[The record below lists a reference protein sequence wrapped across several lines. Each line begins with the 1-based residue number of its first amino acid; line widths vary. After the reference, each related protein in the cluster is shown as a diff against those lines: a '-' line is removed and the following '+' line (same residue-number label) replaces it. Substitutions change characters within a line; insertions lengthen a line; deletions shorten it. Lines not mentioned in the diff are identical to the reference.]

1 MRSHYT
7 KLIRIALIFGV
18 IGFFV
23 FAGLSLLA
31 WRVYPYQPSD
41 DDLMRQLRWTA
52 RMVGEKIGGL
62 VLLSIM
68 AFVAARVNRPTWKIG
83 VSTAVVTA
91 VVYQLIAVIVYLVRF
106 GFSSY
111 QTYHNLLSTL
121 FYSIALAW
129 LFGFFAVW
137 KQYRD
142 EKRAV

>member
-41 DDLMRQLRWTA
+41 DDLMRQIRWTA
-52 RMVGEKIGGL
+52 HMVGEKIGGL

-83 VSTAVVTA
+83 VSTAVVRSEEHTSEL
-91 VVYQLIAVIVYLVRF
+91 QSL
-106 GFSSY
+106 
-111 QTYHNLLSTL
+111 
-121 FYSIALAW
+121 
-129 LFGFFAVW
+129 
-137 KQYRD
+137 
-142 EKRAV
+142 